1 MLKVPLNM
9 RCKKRIHA
17 VVSALSVLSLLSAVP
32 ALAQVEPNYQWSK
45 SVRSLT
51 VFQPGDAVR
60 IQILELYDQQA
71 RDLHLSN
78 DYPINPEGYIV
89 MPLIGEVKV
98 KGYTVYEVMQILKEK
113 LSEHLRNPYVY
124 VRPLIRIIV
133 QGAFFKPGAYHVDP
147 AASLWSVV
155 ELAGGPQYDCDLKKM
170 NVRRGGEIVIQDV
183 LHEFEKGVSLEEVG
197 IESGDQIS
205 GPSRSAITMTFL
217 LTIINVFA
225 SVILLYLRLKDRT
238 W

>member
-1 MLKVPLNM
+1 MEVFLKKWP
-9 RCKKRIHA
+9 RARSHA
-17 VVSALSVLSLLSAVP
+17 VILMMSALMF
-32 ALAQVEPNYQWSK
+32 ALATPGIAQVEPNYQWSK

-71 RDLHLSN
+71 RDLHLSD

-133 QGAFFKPGAYHVDP
+133 RGAFFKPGAYHVDP

-155 ELAGGPQYDCDLKKM
+155 ELAGGPQYDCNLQKM
-170 NVRRGGEIVIQDV
+170 HVLRGGEMVIQDV
-183 LHEFEKGVSLEEVG
+183 LKEFEKGISLEEVG
-197 IESGDQIS
+197 IESGDQVV
-205 GPSRSAITMTFL
+205 GPRRSVITMTFL
-217 LTIINVFA
+217 MTIINVFA
-225 SVILLYLRLKDRT
+225 TVVLLYLRLRDGS